1 MDIALYLLATALIVI
16 GLLGA
21 IVPALPGI
29 PLIFGGIW
37 LAAGID
43 HYRHL
48 GLWWLLG
55 IALVGCIGLA
65 MDFIA
70 GALGAKRVGASR
82 LAIWGAT
89 LGTLVGLFFGFVGL
103 LIGPF
108 LGALLGELLSG
119 KSVLRSTHVG
129 LSTWVGLIF
138 GTLIKLVSSLM
149 MVALLAMGW
158 WLNHGG

>member
-1 MDIALYLLATALIVI
+1 MLDVLLYVLAAALIVI
-16 GLLGA
+16 GLAGA

-37 LAAGID
+37 LAAGTD

-55 IALVGCIGLA
+55 IAAVGSVGLA

-70 GALGAKRVGASR
+70 GTLGAKRVGASR
-82 LAIWGAT
+82 LALWGAT
-89 LGTLVGLFFGFVGL
+89 IGTIIGLFFGFVGL
-103 LIGPF
+103 FVGPF
-108 LGALLGELLSG
+108 AGALLGELASG
-119 KSVLRSTHVG
+119 KSVLRSAHVG

-138 GTLIKLVSSLM
+138 GTLVKLVSSLM
-149 MVALLAMGW
+149 MVALFAAGW
-158 WLNHGG
+158 WWNR